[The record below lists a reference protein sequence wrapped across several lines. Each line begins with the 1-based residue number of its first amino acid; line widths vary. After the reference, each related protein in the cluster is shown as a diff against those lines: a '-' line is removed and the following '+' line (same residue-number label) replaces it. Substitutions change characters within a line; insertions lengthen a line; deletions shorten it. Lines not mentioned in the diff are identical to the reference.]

1 MKSTIWQ
8 KWHKIV
14 VTATQQNVTNEGRFV
29 LYYLEPKI
37 MKNNELANRI
47 KNLRIRKG
55 FSQEE
60 LAEIAGLS
68 LRTIQRIENGET
80 EPRGDSLK
88 RLARAFEVTP
98 DEILDWDVYE
108 DKGLLIGLNLSALS
122 FVVFPLLGILVPL
135 IIWVSKKDKIMN
147 INNIAKSILNFQIT
161 WSIVFFARYAYFF
174 AGIILKFDM
183 EWNSRILHFIDVVF
197 LNSFWVGFFYAYNI
211 LFIIINTIRI
221 KNEKDVKYFPKIRFI
236 RK

>member
-1 MKSTIWQ
+1 
-8 KWHKIV
+8 
-14 VTATQQNVTNEGRFV
+14 
-29 LYYLEPKI
+29 

-55 FSQEE
+55 ISQEQ
-60 LAEIAGLS
+60 LAEFSGLS
-68 LRTIQRIENGET
+68 LRTVQRIENGET

-88 RLARAFEVTP
+88 RLAKAFEVSP

-122 FVVFPLLGILVPL
+122 FIVFPLLGILVPL
-135 IIWVSKKDKIMN
+135 IVWVSKKDKIRN
-147 INNIAKSILNFQIT
+147 INNIAKDVLNFQIT
-161 WSIVFFARYAYFF
+161 WAIVFFVRYALFYFSLIF
-174 AGIILKFDM
+174 KVSFEGLDSINGVYLNM
-183 EWNSRILHFIDVVF
+183 LWVVF
-197 LNSFWVGFFYAYNI
+197 LYAYNI

-221 KNEKDVKYFPKIRFI
+221 NNKKEVKYFPKIRFM